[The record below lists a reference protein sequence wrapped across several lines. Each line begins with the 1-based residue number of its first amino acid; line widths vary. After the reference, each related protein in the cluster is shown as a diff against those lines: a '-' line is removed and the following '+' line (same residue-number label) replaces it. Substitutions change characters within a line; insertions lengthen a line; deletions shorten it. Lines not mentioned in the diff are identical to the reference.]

1 MSDEHTSALVM
12 GRRFV
17 NEQDGVTAIEY
28 GLLAALIAVT
38 CIVAFQLLGSSLT
51 ALYVYWVGAVL
62 GAL

>member
-1 MSDEHTSALVM
+1 MSDRHITPLAM
-12 GRRFV
+12 ARRLV

-38 CIVAFQLLGSSLT
+38 CIVAFQLLGTQLN
-51 ALYVYWVGAVL
+51 ALWVYWVGAVI